1 MVKSDSERPE
11 GGFEVN
17 AAAQLARHTQGLLR
31 RAMPVLPLQEL
42 RAALAPGQRLLGL
55 DLGAKT
61 IGVAVS
67 DSLLRVATAIGT
79 IGRKKLAVDLAAL
92 RQMMGERGVGGLVI
106 GLPLN
111 MDGSEGPRCQS
122 VRQFGRN
129 LLAQID
135 LPIAFW
141 DERLSTVAVTRPML
155 EADLTRG
162 KRARA
167 VDTLAA
173 TYILQGALDAL
184 SAAAAR
190 NSTATE
196 HS

>member
-1 MVKSDSERPE
+1 
-11 GGFEVN
+11 
-17 AAAQLARHTQGLLR
+17 
-31 RAMPVLPLQEL
+31 MPVLPLQEL

-55 DLGAKT
+55 DLGEKT

-67 DSLLRVATAIGT
+67 DSMLAVATAVGT
-79 IGRKKLAVDLAAL
+79 IQRKKLAADLTAL
-92 RQMMGERGVGGLVI
+92 RQMMSERGVGGLVI

-122 VRQFGRN
+122 VRQFARN

-155 EADLTRG
+155 EADLTRS

-184 SAAAAR
+184 SAAAR
-190 NSTATE
+190 RSTATE